1 MIEVD
6 IVGLDAFNVQVNYDL
21 ETVAEAIRQD
31 VENNVVK
38 QRTYDNSPLTP
49 LKPNYKK
56 LKEKKLGHSR
66 IFDGFRKSGKLI
78 DSIMLRKINNE
89 YFEIYVGNNNSDI
102 MGYLQAGKKPMA
114 GPRRGFGIGE
124 SGLKRI
130 ARLMKESI
138 IIRNG

>member
-1 MIEVD
+1 MISVD
-6 IVGLDAFNVQVNYDL
+6 VVGLDAFDITVDYDL

-31 VENNVVK
+31 VETNLLK
-38 QRTYDNSPLTP
+38 QRSFDNSIVTP
-49 LKPNYKK
+49 LKEDYKK
-56 LKEKKLGHSR
+56 MKLRKLGHAR

-102 MGYLQAGKKPMA
+102 MGYLQAGNKPMA
-114 GPRRGFGIGE
+114 GPRRAFGISE